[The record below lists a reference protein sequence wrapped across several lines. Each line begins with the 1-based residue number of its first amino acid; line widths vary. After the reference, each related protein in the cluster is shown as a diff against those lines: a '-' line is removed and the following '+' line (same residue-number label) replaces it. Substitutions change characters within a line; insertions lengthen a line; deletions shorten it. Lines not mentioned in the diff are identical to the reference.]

1 MTVYLAP
8 GRPDA
13 LMSYQSRYEHWI
25 GGEAV
30 RPAGGQ
36 YFEKPTPITGQPF
49 CEVARGTAA
58 DVERGPGRRAGRA
71 GAHATTPA
79 RQGWSPQAG
88 VTPAVCSSLPRRQR
102 RLEKRQRRRAGV
114 QPRPHA

>member
-36 YFEKPTPITGQPF
+36 YFENPTPITGQPF

-58 DVERGPGRRAGRA
+58 DVERALDA
-71 GAHATTPA
+71 AQADPA
-79 RQGWSPQAG
+79 RPRRRPPGKAGPRRLG

-102 RLEKRQRRRAGV
+102 RLEKRQCRRAGV